1 MAKGNDEIVIPVEA
15 TEAFHAEANTVAPKG
30 KVFTEDEVENIRK
43 QEKDKLY
50 KRIEEAESR
59 YKSMEE
65 QVTSLAQDREK
76 AIREAQEIARK
87 EEEIRRQR
95 EFDELS
101 AKELLKRTE
110 DEFNVKIKNVDAE
123 WQNRFAQIEA
133 ERQAQSALLDKERQL
148 REVETYRQR
157 RVHESQDEIIP
168 ELIDLVAGNTP
179 EEIEASVEIL
189 RQRSAAIIESIQQAT
204 QPSRVKGV
212 AVTSP
217 SVGPMETQTEYQTL
231 NADDIRNMTMD
242 QYVKMRDRLHRFI
255 PSNSNYLVQGN
266 LVPGNACSSL

>member
-1 MAKGNDEIVIPVEA
+1 MAKGNEEIVIPGEA
-15 TEAFHAEANTVAPKG
+15 TEAFHAEANAVAPKG
-30 KVFTEDEVENIRK
+30 KTFTEDEVENIRK

-50 KRIEEAESR
+50 KRLEEAENR
-59 YKSMEE
+59 YKTMEE
-65 QVTSLAQDREK
+65 QVLTLAQEREK

-95 EFDELS
+95 EFEELS

-133 ERQAQSALLDKERQL
+133 ERQAQAALLDKERQL

-157 RVHESQDEIIP
+157 RLHESQDEIIP
-168 ELIDLVAGNTP
+168 ELIDLVSGNTP

-212 AVTSP
+212 SVTAP

-242 QYVKMRDRLHRFI
+242 QYVKMRDRLLSSRPKGRF
-255 PSNSNYLVQGN
+255 
-266 LVPGNACSSL
+266 

>member
-65 QVTSLAQDREK
+65 QVTSLASDREK

-133 ERQAQSALLDKERQL
+133 ERSAQQALLDKERQL

-212 AVTSP
+212 SVTSP

-231 NADDIRNMTMD
+231 NAEDIRNMTMD
-242 QYVKMRDRLHRFI
+242 QYVKMRDRLLSSRPKGRF
-255 PSNSNYLVQGN
+255 
-266 LVPGNACSSL
+266 

>member
-1 MAKGNDEIVIPVEA
+1 MAKSNDEIVIPVEA
-15 TEAFHAEANTVAPKG
+15 TEAFHAEANAVAPKG
-30 KVFTEDEVENIRK
+30 KVFTEDEVEGIRK

-65 QVTSLAQDREK
+65 QVTSLALDREK
-76 AIREAQEIARK
+76 AIKEATEIARK

-123 WQNRFAQIEA
+123 WQSRFAQIEA
-133 ERQAQSALLDKERQL
+133 ERSAQSALLDKERQL

-212 AVTSP
+212 SVTAP

-231 NADDIRNMTMD
+231 NAEDIRNMTMD
-242 QYVKMRDRLHRFI
+242 QYVKMRDRLLSSRPKGRF
-255 PSNSNYLVQGN
+255 
-266 LVPGNACSSL
+266 

>member
-1 MAKGNDEIVIPVEA
+1 MAKSNDEVVIPVEA

-30 KVFTEDEVENIRK
+30 KIFTEDEVENIRK

-65 QVTSLAQDREK
+65 QVTSLASDREK
-76 AIREAQEIARK
+76 AIKEATEIARK

-123 WQNRFAQIEA
+123 WQSRFAQIEA
-133 ERQAQSALLDKERQL
+133 ERSAQSALLDKERQL

-204 QPSRVKGV
+204 QPSRVRGV
-212 AVTSP
+212 VVTSP

-231 NADDIRNMTMD
+231 NAEDIRNMTMD
-242 QYVKMRDRLHRFI
+242 QYVKMRDRLLSSRPKGRF
-255 PSNSNYLVQGN
+255 
-266 LVPGNACSSL
+266 

>member
-1 MAKGNDEIVIPVEA
+1 MAKSNDEIVIPVEA
-15 TEAFHAEANTVAPKG
+15 TEAFHAEANAVAPKG
-30 KVFTEDEVENIRK
+30 KVFTEDEVESIRK

-65 QVTSLAQDREK
+65 QVTSLASDREK
-76 AIREAQEIARK
+76 AIKEATEIARK

-123 WQNRFAQIEA
+123 WQSRFAQIEA
-133 ERQAQSALLDKERQL
+133 ERSAQSALLDKERQL

-212 AVTSP
+212 SVTAP

-231 NADDIRNMTMD
+231 NAEDIRNMTMD
-242 QYVKMRDRLHRFI
+242 QYVKMRDRLLSSRPKGRF
-255 PSNSNYLVQGN
+255 
-266 LVPGNACSSL
+266 

>member
-1 MAKGNDEIVIPVEA
+1 
-15 TEAFHAEANTVAPKG
+15 
-30 KVFTEDEVENIRK
+30 
-43 QEKDKLY
+43 
-50 KRIEEAESR
+50 
-59 YKSMEE
+59 MEE
-65 QVTSLAQDREK
+65 QVTILAQEREK

-95 EFDELS
+95 EFEELS

-133 ERQAQSALLDKERQL
+133 ERSAQSALLDKERQL

-212 AVTSP
+212 SVTSP

-231 NADDIRNMTMD
+231 NAEDIRNMTMD
-242 QYVKMRDRLHRFI
+242 QYVKMRDRLLSSRPKGRF
-255 PSNSNYLVQGN
+255 
-266 LVPGNACSSL
+266 

>member
-1 MAKGNDEIVIPVEA
+1 MAKSNDEIVIPVEA

-65 QVTSLAQDREK
+65 QVTSLASDREK

-204 QPSRVKGV
+204 QPSRVRGA

-231 NADDIRNMTMD
+231 NAEDIRNMTMD
-242 QYVKMRDRLHRFI
+242 QYVKMRDRLLSSRPKGRF
-255 PSNSNYLVQGN
+255 
-266 LVPGNACSSL
+266 

>member
-1 MAKGNDEIVIPVEA
+1 MAKGNDEVVIPVEA
-15 TEAFHAEANTVAPKG
+15 TEAFHAEANTVAPKSG

-50 KRIEEAESR
+50 KRLEEAENR
-59 YKSMEE
+59 YKGMEE
-65 QVTSLAQDREK
+65 QISTLATEREK
-76 AIREAQEIARK
+76 AIKEATEIARK

-123 WQNRFAQIEA
+123 WQSRFAQIEA
-133 ERQAQSALLDKERQL
+133 ERSAQQALLDKERQL

-168 ELIDLVAGNTP
+168 ELIDLVAGNSP

-204 QPSRVKGV
+204 QPSRVRGA

-231 NADDIRNMTMD
+231 NAEDIRNMTMD
-242 QYVKMRDRLHRFI
+242 QYVKMRDRLLSSRPKGRF
-255 PSNSNYLVQGN
+255 
-266 LVPGNACSSL
+266 

>member
-59 YKSMEE
+59 HKSMEE
-65 QVTSLAQDREK
+65 QVTILAQEREK

-95 EFDELS
+95 EFEELS

-123 WQNRFAQIEA
+123 WQNRFAQIEQ
-133 ERQAQSALLDKERQL
+133 ERQAQAALLEKERQL

-204 QPSRVKGV
+204 QPSRVRGA

-231 NADDIRNMTMD
+231 NAEDIRNMTMD
-242 QYVKMRDRLHRFI
+242 QYVKMRDRLLSSRPKGRF
-255 PSNSNYLVQGN
+255 
-266 LVPGNACSSL
+266 

>member
-50 KRIEEAESR
+50 KRIEEAENR
-59 YKSMEE
+59 YKTMEE
-65 QVTSLAQDREK
+65 QISTLATEREK
-76 AIREAQEIARK
+76 AIREAQEIARQ

-123 WQNRFAQIEA
+123 WQSRFAQIEA

-212 AVTSP
+212 SVTAP

-231 NADDIRNMTMD
+231 NAEDIRNMTMD
-242 QYVKMRDRLHRFI
+242 QYVKMRDRLLSSRPKGRF
-255 PSNSNYLVQGN
+255 
-266 LVPGNACSSL
+266 

>member
-15 TEAFHAEANTVAPKG
+15 TEAFHAEANAVAPKG

-59 YKSMEE
+59 HKSMEE
-65 QVTSLAQDREK
+65 QVSTLAQEREK

-95 EFDELS
+95 EFEELS

-110 DEFNVKIKNVDAE
+110 DEFNVKIQNVDAE

-133 ERQAQSALLDKERQL
+133 ERQAQSALLEKERQL

-212 AVTSP
+212 SVTSP

-231 NADDIRNMTMD
+231 NAEDIRNMTMD
-242 QYVKMRDRLHRFI
+242 QYVKMRDRLLSSRPKGRF
-255 PSNSNYLVQGN
+255 
-266 LVPGNACSSL
+266 